1 MNIESPDCKYVFVL
15 GGVMSGVGKGVAT
28 ASISRILESSGY
40 TVNPI
45 KADPYLNVDAG
56 TMNPTEHGEVFVL
69 DSGQETDQDMGNY
82 ERFLSRSLPEIN
94 YMTNG
99 QVFRHVIEKERAL
112 EYDGKCV
119 EPTYHISEEILRRI
133 TKSSKQANADIT
145 IVEIGGTVGEYQ
157 NAIFIEAAR
166 VLRQNNPQDVMFT
179 MVSYLPTPP
188 SIGEMK
194 TKPTQN
200 AVRELNR
207 HGVVP
212 DIIIGRAET
221 ALDDKRKQKIAD
233 MCGVDYEDVISAPD
247 VDNIYDVP
255 LNFAED
261 DIGGRILDFF
271 DLDTQEPDLSNW
283 EKFVTSHEEAEE
295 TARIAVIGKYFAT
308 GDFQLSDAYI
318 SVLEAL
324 KISAAHDRITP
335 KVDWLDATDF
345 EGEDNQFALENLD
358 EYDGV
363 IVPGGFGTR
372 GIEGKINAIEYVRK
386 NEIPFFGLCYGM
398 QLALVEFA
406 RNELGLK
413 EAHTT
418 EIDEDTSHPVVDLMP
433 EQKEDMAENNYGGT
447 MRLGS
452 WPAELKGGTLAYNAY
467 ANAERRDASAAVSD
481 ARHEKA
487 DDGGAQTTSAVTETG
502 GSRNKAD
509 GNGLLVSERHRHRY
523 EVNNEYVKQFEEGGM
538 MFSGRSPDNNL
549 MEIAELPEE
558 KHPFFVG
565 TQFHPE
571 FTARVLDP
579 HPLFSVFLRA
589 ANSNS

>member
-1 MNIESPDCKYVFVL
+1 MDIDSPDCKYLFVL

-28 ASISRILESSGY
+28 ASISKILSSAGY
-40 TVNPI
+40 KVNPI

-69 DSGQETDQDMGNY
+69 DSGVETDQDMGNY
-82 ERFLSRSLPEIN
+82 ERFLGRALPDIN

-99 QVFRHVIEKERAL
+99 MIFRHVIEKERAL

-133 TKSSKQANADIT
+133 TKSSKQADADVT

-166 VLRQNNPQDVMFT
+166 VLRQNNPEDVMFA

-212 DIIIGRAET
+212 DVIIGRAET
-221 ALDDKRKQKIAD
+221 SLDEKRKQKIAN
-233 MCGVDYEDVISAPD
+233 MCGVDFQDVISAPD

-255 LNFAED
+255 VNFARDNIGQRVLNFFGLE
-261 DIGGRILDFF
+261 
-271 DLDTQEPDLSNW
+271 QKQPDLNDWNEFLQSW
-283 EKFVTSHEEAEE
+283 EQAGEAVD
-295 TARIAVIGKYFAT
+295 IAVVGKYFAT

-324 KISAAHDRITP
+324 KISAAHNSINLE
-335 KVDWLDATDF
+335 VDWLGAADY
-345 EGEDNQFALENLD
+345 EGDQAQSKLQDLS

-363 IVPGGFGTR
+363 IVPGGFGTT
-372 GIEGKINAIEYVRK
+372 GIEGKIAAIEYVRK
-386 NEIPFFGLCYGM
+386 NDIPFFGLCYGM

-406 RNELGLK
+406 RNVVGL
-413 EAHTT
+413 EAAHTA
-418 EIDEDTSHPVVDLMP
+418 EIAEDTPHPVVDLMP
-433 EQKEDMAENNYGGT
+433 TQYEDMAESNYGGT

-452 WPAELKGGTLAYNAY
+452 WPAKLKDNTIARSAYNTQ
-467 ANAERRDASAAVSD
+467 DID
-481 ARHEKA
+481 
-487 DDGGAQTTSAVTETG
+487 
-502 GSRNKAD
+502 
-509 GNGLLVSERHRHRY
+509 ERHRHRY
-523 EVNNEYVKQFEEGGM
+523 EVNNQYVDQLEGAGIV
-538 MFSGRSPDNNL
+538 FSGTSPDSSL
-549 MEIAELPEE
+549 MEIAELPKED
-558 KHPFFVG
+558 HPFFVG

-571 FTARVLDP
+571 FKARVLQP
-579 HPLFSVFLRA
+579 HPLFSAFLQA
-589 ANSNS
+589 ASSN

>member
-1 MNIESPDCKYVFVL
+1 MDIDTDHTKFVFVV

-28 ASISRILESSGY
+28 ASLSTILESAGY
-40 TVNPI
+40 AVNPI

-69 DSGQETDQDMGNY
+69 DSGMECDQDMGNY
-82 ERFLSRSLPEIN
+82 ERFLGRSLPEIN
-94 YMTNG
+94 YLTNG
-99 QVFRHVIEKERAL
+99 MVFKTVIEKERAL

-133 TKSSKQANADIT
+133 TESSRQADADIT

-166 VLRQNNPQDVMFT
+166 VLRQENPDDVMFA
-179 MVSYLPTPP
+179 MVSHLPTPP

-221 ALDDKRKQKIAD
+221 PLDDKRKQKIAN

-247 VDNIYDVP
+247 VDNIYEIP

-261 DIGGRILDFF
+261 NIGKRIIDRFSLESHQPELDGWQRFV
-271 DLDTQEPDLSNW
+271 DNQTEASDT
-283 EKFVTSHEEAEE
+283 V
-295 TARIAVIGKYFAT
+295 RIGIVGKYFAT

-318 SVLEAL
+318 SVIEAL
-324 KISAAHDRITP
+324 KISAAHEEVTP
-335 KVDWLDATDF
+335 EIDWLDATDF
-345 EGEDNQFALENLD
+345 VDDQADANLQQLS

-363 IVPGGFGTR
+363 IVPGGFGST
-372 GIEGKINAIEYVRK
+372 GIEGKINVIEFLRK
-386 NEIPFFGLCYGM
+386 ENIPFFGLCYGM

-406 RNELGLK
+406 RNQVGL
-413 EAHTT
+413 EDAHTT
-418 EIDEDTSHPVVDLMP
+418 EIDENTPHPVVDLMP
-433 EQKEDMAENNYGGT
+433 EQKEDMEENNYGGT

-452 WPAELKGGTLAYNAY
+452 WPANLKEDTIVRAAY
-467 ANAERRDASAAVSD
+467 
-481 ARHEKA
+481 
-487 DDGGAQTTSAVTETG
+487 G
-502 GSRNKAD
+502 RNK
-509 GNGLLVSERHRHRY
+509 VSERHRHRY
-523 EVNNEYVKQFEEGGM
+523 EVNNEYVDQLTDAGLV
-538 MFSGRSPDNNL
+538 FSGQSPDDSL
-549 MEIAELPEE
+549 REIVELPESR
-558 KHPFFVG
+558 HPFFVG

-579 HPLFSVFLRA
+579 HPLFSAFVSTALDEGR
-589 ANSNS
+589 

>member
-1 MNIESPDCKYVFVL
+1 MNISTDQTKFVFVV

-28 ASISRILESSGY
+28 ASVSTILESAGY

-69 DSGQETDQDMGNY
+69 DSGMECDQDMGNY
-82 ERFLSRSLPEIN
+82 ERFLGRSLPEIN

-99 QVFRHVIEKERAL
+99 MVFKTVIEKERAL

-133 TKSSKQANADIT
+133 TESSRQADSDIT

-166 VLRQNNPQDVMFT
+166 VLRRQNPEDVMFA

-200 AVRELNR
+200 AVRQLNE

-221 ALDDKRKQKIAD
+221 PLDEKRKQKISN

-247 VDNIYDVP
+247 VDNIYEIP
-255 LNFAED
+255 LNFADD
-261 DIGGRILDFF
+261 DIGNRILEFF
-271 DLDTQEPDLSNW
+271 DLDTANPDLQAWRNFFRNYRNA
-283 EKFVTSHEEAEE
+283 ENTS
-295 TARIAVIGKYFAT
+295 RIAVVGKYFET

-324 KISAAHDRITP
+324 RISAAHAGIEPDI
-335 KVDWLDATDF
+335 DWLDAADF
-345 EGEDNQFALENLD
+345 EGENADTALTDLD
-358 EYDGV
+358 TYDGV
-363 IVPGGFGTR
+363 IVPGGFGST
-372 GIEGKINAIEYVRK
+372 GIEGKINAIEYVRENK
-386 NEIPFFGLCYGM
+386 IPFFGLCYGM
-398 QLALVEFA
+398 QLALVEIA
-406 RNELGLK
+406 RHEVGL
-413 EAHTT
+413 ENAHTT
-418 EIDEDTSHPVVDLMP
+418 EIDDETDHPIIDLMP
-433 EQKEDMAENNYGGT
+433 EQKEDMEENNYGGT

-452 WPAELKGGTLAYNAY
+452 WPAELKDDTVVQSAY
-467 ANAERRDASAAVSD
+467 EQV
-481 ARHEKA
+481 EI
-487 DDGGAQTTSAVTETG
+487 
-502 GSRNKAD
+502 
-509 GNGLLVSERHRHRY
+509 SERHRHRY
-523 EVNNEYVKQFEEGGM
+523 EVNNQYVNQLEDAGVV
-538 MFSGRSPDNNL
+538 FSGQSPDGQL
-549 MEIAELPEE
+549 KEVAELPTDT
-558 KHPFFVG
+558 HPFFVG

-571 FTARVLDP
+571 FKARVLDS
-579 HPLFSVFLRA
+579 HPLFDQFIKVIS
-589 ANSNS
+589 